1 MLKLKS
7 KSLLV
12 VACLMI
18 AGALVGAQAS
28 QPKVKKVKQLV
39 TFAQDVK
46 VGSTVLKSGKYEVA
60 SSDQGL
66 TFRRMVQD
74 VTLAAQWN
82 YDVKE
87 KPVVVKCKVTV
98 LDAKVKGTRMDMP
111 ADSTGVLVLKTVT
124 LDDTN
129 VTFTIEQ

>member
-7 KSLLV
+7 KSLFV
-12 VACLMI
+12 VAALMV

-28 QPKVKKVKQLV
+28 QSPVKKVKQQI

-46 VGSTVLKSGKYEVA
+46 VGSTVLKSGKYEV
-60 SSDQGL
+60 SSNDQGL

-74 VTLAAQWN
+74 VSYPGQWN

-87 KPVVVKCKVTV
+87 KPVLVKCTVTV
-98 LDAKVKGTRMDMP
+98 LQAKSRGTQLDMP
-111 ADSTGVLVLKTVT
+111 ADNSGVLVLKAIT

-129 VTFTIEQ
+129 VKFTIEQ